1 MKEAPLPSI
10 TSPKEKISESFEL
23 KQDEKNYLLNI
34 EIINQDI
41 ILNLVDLNEFM
52 KEYEFKLAFNE
63 LKELNKVFSMLS
75 SCQEFLDY
83 MKALISNKKLLIKN
97 TAENQMSIEFI
108 AEYLLKQNII
118 SFGLTQKKFNLELIS
133 QNLYKK
139 VSSLTKNLKNLDN
152 NYQEIVSQC
161 NNIKETTKKIQKEN
175 KLLKEENKLIKEE
188 NKIIREENKNIKEE
202 IKNVIERMNNLE
214 NIINSSKKEI
224 TELKKVNNNNIA
236 KMKLQNLIN
245 TSIIETPYE
254 LDMLYSAIKDRMKKE
269 VKEIKKIF
277 QATRDGGRPEYF
289 HRKCNNIPNTLI
301 LYRSV
306 GNRRFGAFASKCWE
320 SNNKGIIDKN
330 CFLFSLDNNKIFPPK
345 NNNYY
350 YLSNNAYN
358 GPSFYYNNFF
368 CLSIDT
374 KDPIRY
380 NSLKTYEVYH
390 KEIFYG
396 DENALSEDG
405 QNKGVYAKEYEVFQV
420 LF

>member
-1 MKEAPLPSI
+1 MKII
-10 TSPKEKISESFEL
+10 TYTNNFQLIYIF
-23 KQDEKNYLLNI
+23 
-34 EIINQDI
+34 I
-41 ILNLVDLNEFM
+41 IL
-52 KEYEFKLAFNE
+52 
-63 LKELNKVFSMLS
+63 
-75 SCQEFLDY
+75 
-83 MKALISNKKLLIKN
+83 KKQSFYFIY
-97 TAENQMSIEFI
+97 SIR
-108 AEYLLKQNII
+108 
-118 SFGLTQKKFNLELIS
+118 
-133 QNLYKK
+133 
-139 VSSLTKNLKNLDN
+139 
-152 NYQEIVSQC
+152 YQEIVSQY
-161 NNIKETTKKIQKEN
+161 NNIKETTKKIQ
-175 KLLKEENKLIKEE
+175 EENQLLKEE

-224 TELKKVNNNNIA
+224 TELKKDNNNNIA

-350 YLSNNAYN
+350 YLSNNAFN

-368 CLSIDT
+368 
-374 KDPIRY
+374 
-380 NSLKTYEVYH
+380 V
-390 KEIFYG
+390 
-396 DENALSEDG
+396 
-405 QNKGVYAKEYEVFQV
+405 
-420 LF
+420 

>member
-139 VSSLTKNLKNLDN
+139 VSSLTKNLKNLEN

-161 NNIKETTKKIQKEN
+161 NNIKETTKKIQ
-175 KLLKEENKLIKEE
+175 EENQLLKEE

-289 HRKCNNIPNTLI
+289 HRKCNNIPNTSI

>member
-1 MKEAPLPSI
+1 M
-10 TSPKEKISESFEL
+10 
-23 KQDEKNYLLNI
+23 
-34 EIINQDI
+34 
-41 ILNLVDLNEFM
+41 
-52 KEYEFKLAFNE
+52 
-63 LKELNKVFSMLS
+63 
-75 SCQEFLDY
+75 
-83 MKALISNKKLLIKN
+83 
-97 TAENQMSIEFI
+97 
-108 AEYLLKQNII
+108 
-118 SFGLTQKKFNLELIS
+118 
-133 QNLYKK
+133 
-139 VSSLTKNLKNLDN
+139 
-152 NYQEIVSQC
+152 
-161 NNIKETTKKIQKEN
+161 
-175 KLLKEENKLIKEE
+175 
-188 NKIIREENKNIKEE
+188 
-202 IKNVIERMNNLE
+202 
-214 NIINSSKKEI
+214 
-224 TELKKVNNNNIA
+224 
-236 KMKLQNLIN
+236 
-245 TSIIETPYE
+245 
-254 LDMLYSAIKDRMKKE
+254 
-269 VKEIKKIF
+269 
-277 QATRDGGRPEYF
+277 
-289 HRKCNNIPNTLI
+289 I

-350 YLSNNAYN
+350 IFISLNIDIFFKTQDHHLSNNAFN

>member
-139 VSSLTKNLKNLDN
+139 VSSLTKNLKNLEN

-161 NNIKETTKKIQKEN
+161 NNIKETTKKIQ
-175 KLLKEENKLIKEE
+175 EENQLLKEE

-224 TELKKVNNNNIA
+224 I
-236 KMKLQNLIN
+236 LQ
-245 TSIIETPYE
+245 
-254 LDMLYSAIKDRMKKE
+254 K
-269 VKEIKKIF
+269 
-277 QATRDGGRPEYF
+277 
-289 HRKCNNIPNTLI
+289 
-301 LYRSV
+301 
-306 GNRRFGAFASKCWE
+306 
-320 SNNKGIIDKN
+320 
-330 CFLFSLDNNKIFPPK
+330 
-345 NNNYY
+345 
-350 YLSNNAYN
+350 
-358 GPSFYYNNFF
+358 
-368 CLSIDT
+368 
-374 KDPIRY
+374 
-380 NSLKTYEVYH
+380 
-390 KEIFYG
+390 
-396 DENALSEDG
+396 
-405 QNKGVYAKEYEVFQV
+405 
-420 LF
+420 

>member
-41 ILNLVDLNEFM
+41 ILNLVDQNEFM

-139 VSSLTKNLKNLDN
+139 VSSLTKNLKNLEN

-161 NNIKETTKKIQKEN
+161 NNIKETTKKIQ
-175 KLLKEENKLIKEE
+175 EENQLLKEE

-214 NIINSSKKEI
+214 NIIN
-224 TELKKVNNNNIA
+224 
-236 KMKLQNLIN
+236 
-245 TSIIETPYE
+245 
-254 LDMLYSAIKDRMKKE
+254 
-269 VKEIKKIF
+269 
-277 QATRDGGRPEYF
+277 
-289 HRKCNNIPNTLI
+289 
-301 LYRSV
+301 
-306 GNRRFGAFASKCWE
+306 
-320 SNNKGIIDKN
+320 
-330 CFLFSLDNNKIFPPK
+330 
-345 NNNYY
+345 
-350 YLSNNAYN
+350 
-358 GPSFYYNNFF
+358 
-368 CLSIDT
+368 
-374 KDPIRY
+374 
-380 NSLKTYEVYH
+380 
-390 KEIFYG
+390 
-396 DENALSEDG
+396 
-405 QNKGVYAKEYEVFQV
+405 
-420 LF
+420 

>member
-139 VSSLTKNLKNLDN
+139 VSSLTKNLKNLEN

-161 NNIKETTKKIQKEN
+161 NNIKETTKKIQ
-175 KLLKEENKLIKEE
+175 EENQLLKEE

-214 NIINSSKKEI
+214 NIIN
-224 TELKKVNNNNIA
+224 
-236 KMKLQNLIN
+236 
-245 TSIIETPYE
+245 
-254 LDMLYSAIKDRMKKE
+254 
-269 VKEIKKIF
+269 F
-277 QATRDGGRPEYF
+277 
-289 HRKCNNIPNTLI
+289 
-301 LYRSV
+301 
-306 GNRRFGAFASKCWE
+306 
-320 SNNKGIIDKN
+320 
-330 CFLFSLDNNKIFPPK
+330 
-345 NNNYY
+345 
-350 YLSNNAYN
+350 
-358 GPSFYYNNFF
+358 
-368 CLSIDT
+368 
-374 KDPIRY
+374 
-380 NSLKTYEVYH
+380 
-390 KEIFYG
+390 
-396 DENALSEDG
+396 
-405 QNKGVYAKEYEVFQV
+405 
-420 LF
+420 

>member
-10 TSPKEKISESFEL
+10 ITPKEKLSESFEL

-139 VSSLTKNLKNLDN
+139 VSSLTKNLKNLEN

-161 NNIKETTKKIQKEN
+161 NNIKETTKKIQ
-175 KLLKEENKLIKEE
+175 EENQLLKEE

>member
-1 MKEAPLPSI
+1 MKESPLPSI

-41 ILNLVDLNEFM
+41 ILNLVDQNEFM

-139 VSSLTKNLKNLDN
+139 VSSLTKNLKNLEN
-152 NYQEIVSQC
+152 NYCSFNYVNNFQLIYIFIILKKQSFYFIYSIRFQEIVSQC
-161 NNIKETTKKIQKEN
+161 NNIKETTKKIQ
-175 KLLKEENKLIKEE
+175 EENQLLKEE

-214 NIINSSKKEI
+214 NIINLSKKEI

-269 VKEIKKIF
+269 V
-277 QATRDGGRPEYF
+277 
-289 HRKCNNIPNTLI
+289 
-301 LYRSV
+301 
-306 GNRRFGAFASKCWE
+306 
-320 SNNKGIIDKN
+320 
-330 CFLFSLDNNKIFPPK
+330 
-345 NNNYY
+345 
-350 YLSNNAYN
+350 
-358 GPSFYYNNFF
+358 
-368 CLSIDT
+368 
-374 KDPIRY
+374 
-380 NSLKTYEVYH
+380 
-390 KEIFYG
+390 
-396 DENALSEDG
+396 
-405 QNKGVYAKEYEVFQV
+405 
-420 LF
+420 

>member
-139 VSSLTKNLKNLDN
+139 VSSLTKNLKNLEN

-161 NNIKETTKKIQKEN
+161 NNIKETTKKIQ
-175 KLLKEENKLIKEE
+175 EENQLLKEE

-224 TELKKVNNNNIA
+224 TELKKVKYCKN
-236 KMKLQNLIN
+236 
-245 TSIIETPYE
+245 
-254 LDMLYSAIKDRMKKE
+254 
-269 VKEIKKIF
+269 EI
-277 QATRDGGRPEYF
+277 
-289 HRKCNNIPNTLI
+289 
-301 LYRSV
+301 
-306 GNRRFGAFASKCWE
+306 
-320 SNNKGIIDKN
+320 
-330 CFLFSLDNNKIFPPK
+330 
-345 NNNYY
+345 
-350 YLSNNAYN
+350 
-358 GPSFYYNNFF
+358 
-368 CLSIDT
+368 T
-374 KDPIRY
+374 KF
-380 NSLKTYEVYH
+380 N
-390 KEIFYG
+390 
-396 DENALSEDG
+396 
-405 QNKGVYAKEYEVFQV
+405 
-420 LF
+420 

>member
-139 VSSLTKNLKNLDN
+139 VSSLTKNLKNLEN

-161 NNIKETTKKIQKEN
+161 NNIKETTKKIQ
-175 KLLKEENKLIKEE
+175 EENQLLKEE

>member
-97 TAENQMSIEFI
+97 TVENQMSIEFI

-139 VSSLTKNLKNLDN
+139 VSSLTKNLKNLEN

-161 NNIKETTKKIQKEN
+161 NNIKETTKKIQ
-175 KLLKEENKLIKEE
+175 EENQLLKEE

>member
-139 VSSLTKNLKNLDN
+139 VSSLTKNLKNLEN

-161 NNIKETTKKIQKEN
+161 NNIKETTKKIQ
-175 KLLKEENKLIKEE
+175 EENQLLKEE

-269 VKEIKKIF
+269 VKEKKKYSTQQEMVADLNTFIENVIIF
-277 QATRDGGRPEYF
+277 Q
-289 HRKCNNIPNTLI
+289 I
-301 LYRSV
+301 L
-306 GNRRFGAFASKCWE
+306 
-320 SNNKGIIDKN
+320 
-330 CFLFSLDNNKIFPPK
+330 
-345 NNNYY
+345 
-350 YLSNNAYN
+350 
-358 GPSFYYNNFF
+358 
-368 CLSIDT
+368 
-374 KDPIRY
+374 
-380 NSLKTYEVYH
+380 
-390 KEIFYG
+390 
-396 DENALSEDG
+396 
-405 QNKGVYAKEYEVFQV
+405 
-420 LF
+420 

>member
-41 ILNLVDLNEFM
+41 ILNLVDQNEFM

-118 SFGLTQKKFNLELIS
+118 SFGLTQKKINLELIS

-139 VSSLTKNLKNLDN
+139 VSSLTKNLKNLEN

-161 NNIKETTKKIQKEN
+161 NNIKETTKKIQ
-175 KLLKEENKLIKEE
+175 EENQLLKEE
-188 NKIIREENKNIKEE
+188 NKIIREENKNIKDE

-254 LDMLYSAIKDRMKKE
+254 LDMLYSAIKDRTKKE

-358 GPSFYYNNFF
+358 GPSFYYNNYF

>member
-41 ILNLVDLNEFM
+41 ILNLVNQSEFM

-139 VSSLTKNLKNLDN
+139 VSSLTKNLKNLEN

-161 NNIKETTKKIQKEN
+161 NNIKETTKKIQ
-175 KLLKEENKLIKEE
+175 EENQLLKEE

>member
-1 MKEAPLPSI
+1 M
-10 TSPKEKISESFEL
+10 
-23 KQDEKNYLLNI
+23 
-34 EIINQDI
+34 
-41 ILNLVDLNEFM
+41 
-52 KEYEFKLAFNE
+52 
-63 LKELNKVFSMLS
+63 
-75 SCQEFLDY
+75 
-83 MKALISNKKLLIKN
+83 
-97 TAENQMSIEFI
+97 
-108 AEYLLKQNII
+108 
-118 SFGLTQKKFNLELIS
+118 
-133 QNLYKK
+133 
-139 VSSLTKNLKNLDN
+139 
-152 NYQEIVSQC
+152 
-161 NNIKETTKKIQKEN
+161 
-175 KLLKEENKLIKEE
+175 KEE
-188 NKIIREENKNIKEE
+188 NKIIKEENKNIKEE
-202 IKNVIERMNNLE
+202 IKNVLERMNNLE
-214 NIINSSKKEI
+214 NIINSSEKEI

-301 LYRSV
+301 LYKSV

-330 CFLFSLDNNKIFPPK
+330 CFLFSLDHNKIFPPK

-374 KDPIRY
+374 KDPIRH

-405 QNKGVYAKEYEVFQV
+405 QNKGIYAKEYEVFQV

>member
-41 ILNLVDLNEFM
+41 ILNLVDQSEFM

-139 VSSLTKNLKNLDN
+139 VSSLTKNLKNLEN

-161 NNIKETTKKIQKEN
+161 NNIKETTKKIQ
-175 KLLKEENKLIKEE
+175 EENQLLKEE

>member
-41 ILNLVDLNEFM
+41 ILNLVNQSEFM

-139 VSSLTKNLKNLDN
+139 VSSLTKNLKNLEN

-161 NNIKETTKKIQKEN
+161 NNIKETTKKIQEEN
-175 KLLKEENKLIKEE
+175 QLLKEENKIL
-188 NKIIREENKNIKEE
+188 REENKNIKEE

>member
-41 ILNLVDLNEFM
+41 ILNLVDQNEFM

-139 VSSLTKNLKNLDN
+139 VSSLTKNLKNLEN

-161 NNIKETTKKIQKEN
+161 NNIKETTKKIQ
-175 KLLKEENKLIKEE
+175 EENQLLKEE

-380 NSLKTYEVYH
+380 NSLKTYEIYH

>member
-1 MKEAPLPSI
+1 
-10 TSPKEKISESFEL
+10 
-23 KQDEKNYLLNI
+23 
-34 EIINQDI
+34 
-41 ILNLVDLNEFM
+41 M
-52 KEYEFKLAFNE
+52 KEYEFKISFNE
-63 LKELNKVFSMLS
+63 LRELYKVFSMLS
-75 SCQEFLDY
+75 SCQEFSDY
-83 MKALISNKKLLIKN
+83 IKALIENKKLLIKN
-97 TAENQMSIEFI
+97 TAENQMTIEFI

-118 SFGLTQKKFNLELIS
+118 QIELTQKKFNLELIS

-139 VSSLTKNLKNLDN
+139 VSSLTQNFKNLEN
-152 NYQEIVSQC
+152 NYQEIISQ
-161 NNIKETTKKIQKEN
+161 NNSIKEATKKIEEENQLLKDEN
-175 KLLKEENKLIKEE
+175 KLIKEENKLIKEE
-188 NKIIREENKNIKEE
+188 NKNIKEE
-202 IKNVIERMNNLE
+202 MKNLMERLNNLE
-214 NIINSSKKEI
+214 DIINSSQKEI
-224 TELKKVNNNNIA
+224 NELKKVNNNNIA
-236 KMKLQNLIN
+236 KMKIQNLIN

-254 LDMLYSAIKDRMKKE
+254 LDMIYSA
-269 VKEIKKIF
+269 VKERMNKDIKSMNKIF

-306 GNRRFGAFASKCWE
+306 GNRRFGAFASKCWD

-330 CFLFSLDNNKIFPPK
+330 CFLFSLDSNKIFPPK

-350 YLSNNAYN
+350 HLSNYSYL

-380 NSLKTYEVYH
+380 SSLKTYEVYH
-390 KEIFYG
+390 KEIFHG

-405 QNKGVYAKEYEVFQV
+405 KNKGVYAKEYEVFQI

>member
-1 MKEAPLPSI
+1 
-10 TSPKEKISESFEL
+10 
-23 KQDEKNYLLNI
+23 
-34 EIINQDI
+34 
-41 ILNLVDLNEFM
+41 M

-139 VSSLTKNLKNLDN
+139 VSSLTKNLKNLEN

-161 NNIKETTKKIQKEN
+161 NNIKETTKKIQ
-175 KLLKEENKLIKEE
+175 EENQILKEE

>member
-41 ILNLVDLNEFM
+41 ILNLVDQNEFM

-139 VSSLTKNLKNLDN
+139 VSSLTKNLKNLEN

-161 NNIKETTKKIQKEN
+161 NNIKETTKKIQ
-175 KLLKEENKLIKEE
+175 EENQLLKEE

>member
-139 VSSLTKNLKNLDN
+139 VSSLTKNLKNLEN

-161 NNIKETTKKIQKEN
+161 NNIKETTKKIQ
-175 KLLKEENKLIKEE
+175 EENQLLKEE

-277 QATRDGGRPEYF
+277 QTTRDGGRPEYF

>member
-41 ILNLVDLNEFM
+41 ILNLVDQNEFM

-133 QNLYKK
+133 PNLYKK
-139 VSSLTKNLKNLDN
+139 VSSLTKNLKNLEN

-161 NNIKETTKKIQKEN
+161 NNIKETTKKIQ
-175 KLLKEENKLIKEE
+175 EENQLLKEE

>member
-10 TSPKEKISESFEL
+10 TSPKEKLSESFEL

-41 ILNLVDLNEFM
+41 ILNLVNQSEFM
-52 KEYEFKLAFNE
+52 KEYEFKLSFNE

-139 VSSLTKNLKNLDN
+139 VSSLTKNLKNLEN

-161 NNIKETTKKIQKEN
+161 NNIKETTKKIQ
-175 KLLKEENKLIKEE
+175 EENQLLKEE

>member
-10 TSPKEKISESFEL
+10 SSPKEKISESFEL

-139 VSSLTKNLKNLDN
+139 VSSLTKNLKNLEN

-161 NNIKETTKKIQKEN
+161 NNIKETTKKIQ
-175 KLLKEENKLIKEE
+175 EENQLLKEE

-405 QNKGVYAKEYEVFQV
+405 QNKGVDAKEYEVFQV